1 MLDKARCGKGV
12 DYMWDGLQPVAY
24 TAGLLTKAGQV
35 EESGRQ
41 FDIEQASG

>member
-1 MLDKARCGKGV
+1 MLDKSKCEKGV
-12 DYMWDGLQPVAY
+12 DYMWDGFRPVTF
-24 TAGLLTKAGQV
+24 TAGLLTKTRQA